1 MFAGK
6 PIEIE
11 NKNNK
16 VQPTKVGLKHL
27 FAQFAETHVK
37 VLEKVV

>member
-11 NKNNK
+11 NKIK
-16 VQPTKVGLKHL
+16 KEKSTKVGLKHL